1 MLASLLYFSTSVYA
15 LNQQVGRI
23 ISKNW
28 VGRPLGTQ
36 KPYDTCLLPH
46 ARFGV
51 LIAKNRVLVP
61 RHLSVC

>member
-1 MLASLLYFSTSVYA
+1 MLASLLYFSTSVCA
-15 LNQQVGRI
+15 LNEQVGRV

-28 VGRPLGTQ
+28 AGRPLGTQ